1 VKPVET
7 VTGEMWL
14 AAEKTLTRIA
24 RLGEREGV
32 TFVLENL
39 NTAVDHPER
48 PSPKR
53 RTVSRWSR
61 RSTALH

>member
-1 VKPVET
+1 VKPVEI

-32 TFVLENL
+32 TFVWRTSTLPSI
-39 NTAVDHPER
+39 TRER
-48 PSPKR
+48 RSPKR

-61 RSTALH
+61 RSTAPH